1 MLRNSLLN
9 IPHEILH
16 PTLSSHSLGQ
26 LIKSLMMGY
35 GSKTQLALKL
45 ALIDFQG
52 SLEVVFPTLIGCL
65 FSTRV
70 LVSIHILAKN

>member
-1 MLRNSLLN
+1 
-9 IPHEILH
+9 
-16 PTLSSHSLGQ
+16 
-26 LIKSLMMGY
+26 MMGY